1 MYRILISVI
10 SALITMGAFA
20 AELPQSIFV
29 GEREQGHVQGI
40 AVDREKGFLYLS
52 FTTQFLKTDLKGNI
66 VGSIDRIQGHLGAM
80 TLGPDGRVYASLECK
95 DDVIGSSIARYL
107 GTEKLSHDSSR
118 FYVAIIDVD
127 KVSRTGMDPEKDAVM
142 TTVCV
147 NDAVRDYQSGDYG
160 CSGID
165 GITFAPAF
173 GRKGGRQ
180 YLYVAY
186 GIYGDINRK
195 DNDNQVLL
203 CYDTSGWKRYETAVT
218 FGELHENGPQ
228 KALRKYFI
236 HTGNTEWGVQN
247 LAYDSSTNQMFLAVY
262 KGSKSRW
269 PNYDVFALDMNQQAS
284 SAPLEGVPYS
294 NSPVE
299 QLEVSGAWYFR
310 WGSTGLCPL
319 GDGSYYISHN
329 GASDGNN
336 YCEACLYRWH
346 ASSSPDIS
354 PFVPATDA
362 PTGAE

>member
-247 LAYDSSTNQMFLAVY
+247 MAYDPFTRRIYMAVY
-262 KGSKSRW
+262 RGKKKEF
-269 PNYDVFALDMNQQAS
+269 PNFSLYAVDIDQKP
-284 SAPLEGVPYS
+284 APGNFLSLSDDG
-294 NSPVE
+294 
-299 QLEVSGAWYFR
+299 LKDDTSGIRGWNFK
-310 WGSTGLCPL
+310 WGSTGLAPL
-319 GDGSYYISHN
+319 GNGLWYISEN
-329 GASDGNN
+329 GKDKTSGLQYCKARLYKWTGNDERPF
-336 YCEACLYRWH
+336 EA
-346 ASSSPDIS
+346 AAD
-354 PFVPATDA
+354 
-362 PTGAE
+362 